1 MSYQKALFFLLILIP
16 LLAEAKTKPAKN
28 AAPSLEDRFEKAC
41 AKLVKDAPKNSAKET
56 CACLT
61 RNMKE
66 TLDAKEFLLLTRT
79 YEGDK
84 KAESELEKKEHAG
97 LQNFDVDLAENC
109 LENPNFKVEK

>member
-1 MSYQKALFFLLILIP
+1 MSFKILLLLITLP
-16 LLAEAKTKPAKN
+16 LNAEASPKPKN
-28 AAPSLEDRFEKAC
+28 IALKVEDRFEKAC
-41 AKLVKDAPKNSAKET
+41 AKLVKDAPKNSARET

-66 TLDAKEFLLLTRT
+66 TLNTKEFLLLTRT

-84 KAESELEKKEHAG
+84 KAESELEKKEYAA

-109 LENPNFKVEK
+109 LEDPNFKVEK